1 MSDPSEP
8 TQDDAA
14 GDGIQESAES
24 RRPLLIAAVVGAVL
38 VIVLLVLLAV
48 TRDDDSD
55 SADATTSTTAAATG
69 DTDATDTTEA
79 PQPGTDEPGTDDTAA
94 PSDEAE
100 AVATSVPIEAVAGT
114 TEAELCTA
122 IVARI
127 ELYRAVVVESI
138 PDEDLIAAL
147 EEFEAQIDVQSD
159 DQDWGDSIMESL
171 TNVRREW
178 ATARSAAAAGEDAEA
193 RARTDASIE
202 HLDDAIA
209 TPCPTA

>member
-8 TQDDAA
+8 TQDTTSRD
-14 GDGIQESAES
+14 DIPQDAES

-38 VIVLLVLLAV
+38 VAALLVLLAV
-48 TRDDDSD
+48 TRDDADP
-55 SADATTSTTAAATG
+55 ADADGTTTTEQPEEGTTSETTATEVP
-69 DTDATDTTEA
+69 DASDPDGEDPVA
-79 PQPGTDEPGTDDTAA
+79 PPDEG
-94 PSDEAE
+94 EV
-100 AVATSVPIEAVAGT
+100 VATSVPIGAVAGT

-138 PDEDLIAAL
+138 PDEDLITAL

-178 ATARSAAAAGEDAEA
+178 ATARSAAAGGDESEA

-202 HLDDAIA
+202 HLDEAIA
-209 TPCPTA
+209 TPCPTP